1 MRHQR
6 GNKKLNRPF
15 DQRLALLR
23 GQVSLLFLHGHVT
36 TTKARAEQVKRL
48 AEKLIAHAMS
58 GTLHG
63 TREVMK
69 VLYTRDVYYAL
80 KHKVAP
86 ACHAKDKGGYLK
98 EYKVGYRRGDG
109 ALLVKLA
116 VPDFPV
122 E

>member
-6 GNKKLNRPF
+6 GNKKLNKPF

-23 GQVSLLFLHGHVT
+23 GLVCTLFLHGHVT
-36 TTKARAEQVKRL
+36 TTKARANQVKRL
-48 AEKLIAHAMS
+48 AEKLITHALS
-58 GTLHG
+58 GTLHN

-69 VLYTRDVYYAL
+69 VLYTRDVYYSL

-86 ACHAKDKGGYLK
+86 LCKGKDKGGYLN
-98 EYKVGYRRGDG
+98 EYKVGFRRGDG
-109 ALLVKLA
+109 ALLVKLV
-116 VPDFPV
+116 VPDFSV